1 MTDCQQHLSLTMK
14 AEDAADKTKKCD
26 YLFCTENMI
35 WIFDLS
41 HLLLDLSQG
50 LQAKTKDKTIREAA
64 GGGHLHDDIDSLLQ
78 LHYLPPLYA
87 TPALFPVSFLLFSTS
102 HCYEIVINSVVPGVD
117 LITSSVMAQII

>member
-50 LQAKTKDKTIREAA
+50 LQAKTKDKTIRDVHERLL
-64 GGGHLHDDIDSLLQ
+64 GGGTSMMTSTLSFNFIIFPPSMPLRPFSLSHSCCSPLHIAMRL
-78 LHYLPPLYA
+78 
-87 TPALFPVSFLLFSTS
+87 
-102 HCYEIVINSVVPGVD
+102 
-117 LITSSVMAQII
+117 

>member
-1 MTDCQQHLSLTMK
+1 MK

-78 LHYLPPLYA
+78 LHYLSPPLCHSG
-87 TPALFPVSFLLFSTS
+87 PFPCLILAVLHFTLL
-102 HCYEIVINSVVPGVD
+102 
-117 LITSSVMAQII
+117 